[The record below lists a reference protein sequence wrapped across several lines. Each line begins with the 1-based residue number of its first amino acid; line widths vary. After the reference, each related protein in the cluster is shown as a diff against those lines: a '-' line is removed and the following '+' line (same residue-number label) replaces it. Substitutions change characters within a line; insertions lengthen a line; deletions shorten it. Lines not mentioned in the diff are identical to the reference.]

1 MRKMIQSAAIFLDR
15 SPEFFRQDVRLYEL
29 NRRFLWFIIFRF
41 IVVFCFF
48 VLAFLKNAIF
58 PHIPVAER
66 TFFWLAVFLL
76 FTNTIYYF
84 FYARLA
90 STADERKYSERI
102 SINVQLQIYIDFIVL
117 GYLVYLFG
125 GIESPLIYLF
135 ILHNV
140 LSCLFFNKYISLV
153 HTILSL
159 AIIFFVSLALLEGL
173 LPPRHFLHP
182 QVASIYYDNA
192 ITYSYHLA
200 GISAI
205 FMIVWFFAS
214 NITDSLKRHEL
225 KLQEKINELEKMDKE
240 KTRLMLVT
248 THELKAPFSS
258 IQSYVNVVLGGYAGD
273 FSEKVR
279 DVLLK
284 IKARC
289 EVLMRMIT
297 EMIQLANITSL
308 KEHIG
313 EVSMGVVNV
322 SELLGSIVKHFGDVA
337 AAQSINIKFLKQG
350 FCGLKANAEQLDILF
365 SNILLNAVNYAFPGT
380 EIKVGLEDGNEKLL
394 VTVEDKGIGI
404 KKEHLEKVFLEYFR
418 TEKAALTNK
427 NSTGLGLTISKQIM
441 EIHKGKIWIES
452 EEGKGT
458 KVFMEFPKS

>member
-1 MRKMIQSAAIFLDR
+1 M
-15 SPEFFRQDVRLYEL
+15 
-29 NRRFLWFIIFRF
+29 
-41 IVVFCFF
+41 
-48 VLAFLKNAIF
+48 KNAIF

-76 FTNTIYYF
+76 LTNIAYYF
-84 FYARLA
+84 FYVRQA
-90 STADERKYSERI
+90 STIDEQKYSTRI
-102 SINVQLQIYIDFIVL
+102 SLNVQFQIYIDFIVL

-140 LSCLFFNKYISLV
+140 ISCLFFNKYISLV
-153 HTILSL
+153 HTVLSL
-159 AIIFFVSLALLEGL
+159 VIIFFVSLALLEGL
-173 LPPRHFLHP
+173 LPPRHFLYP
-182 QVASIYYDNA
+182 QAAAVYYDNPV
-192 ITYSYHLA
+192 TYSYHLA

-205 FMIVWFFAS
+205 FIIVWFFAS

-225 KLQEKINELEKMDKE
+225 KLQEQIDELVKMDRE
-240 KTRLMLVT
+240 KTRVMLVT

-273 FSEKVR
+273 FSDKVR
-279 DVLLK
+279 DILLK

-289 EVLMRMIT
+289 EILMRMIT

-308 KEHIG
+308 KEHVDEI
-313 EVSMGVVNV
+313 SMSLVNI
-322 SELLGSIVKHFGDVA
+322 SELLGSVARHFGDTA
-337 AAQSINIKFLKQG
+337 AAKGVNIRFAKHE
-350 FCGLKANAEQLDILF
+350 FCGLKGNSEQLDILF
-365 SNILLNAVNYAFPGT
+365 NNILSNAVNYSFPGT
-380 EIKVGLEDGNEKLL
+380 EINVDIKDSEEKLL
-394 VTVEDKGIGI
+394 VTVEDEGIGI

-427 NSTGLGLTISKQIM
+427 NSTGLGLTIAKQIM
-441 EIHKGKIWIES
+441 EIHKGRIWMES